1 MMNKFAELAL
11 RAAVVVCVITVLV
24 VVPLVIATSYMVRHP
39 HGFLMPSLAIY
50 ALIETLLLARKLDRW
65 MRATLA

>member
-1 MMNKFAELAL
+1 MMNEFGELAL

-24 VVPLVIATSYMVRHP
+24 VPLVIATGYMVRHP
-39 HGFLMPSLAIY
+39 HDFLMPWLGVY
-50 ALIETLLLARKLDRW
+50 ALVETLLLARKLDRW